1 MGRPLQ
7 NSTPTNLSRAP
18 RFSISMP
25 VLFRAREEREWR
37 GGTIENISR
46 SGVLFRA
53 EHVFL
58 PETRVEMSFALPVSV
73 LGEGAAKVTCRGLI
87 VRTVP
92 PSGRNDFPA
101 VAASILNYRMVRA
114 DGPAYAQN
122 LRILT

>member
-1 MGRPLQ
+1 MARSLQ

-18 RFSISMP
+18 RFLISMLM
-25 VLFRAREEREWR
+25 LFRAREEREWC

-53 EHVFL
+53 EHIFL
-58 PETRVEMSFALPVSV
+58 PETRVEMSFVLPVSV

-92 PSGRNDFPA
+92 PSGRNDFSA
-101 VAASILNYRMVRA
+101 VAASILNYRMARA
-114 DGPAYAQN
+114 DGSVYAQDF
-122 LRILT
+122 RIRT